1 MPGPD
6 GIPHGAWSAPVAA
19 RALYDMYFCFSNGN
33 IGSLPPDMRH
43 SLMVFLPK
51 GSDVRDSGPE

>member
-6 GIPHGAWSAPVAA
+6 GAPYGAWSAPSAA
-19 RALYDMYFCFSNGN
+19 RALYEIYLCLFNVN
-33 IGSLPPDMRH
+33 IESLPPDMRH
-43 SLMVFLPK
+43 SLMVVPPK